1 MARVVASL
9 EPHDALRRLGQP
21 VDDLAFSLVA
31 PLGAD
36 DYYVLAHVAYR
47 KVFGPEIPGQP
58 VKTIRSQPRSHGY
71 RIALAFYI
79 PLSATNSRSTLNS
92 SIWWPCPGKT
102 WTTITP
108 ASHKARTASTR
119 NRKSVVAGKR
129 GQVR

>member
-47 KVFGPEIPGQP
+47 KVFGTEIPGQP
-58 VKTIRSQPRSHGY
+58 VKTIRSQPRNAGY
-71 RIALAFYI
+71 RIALAFHM
-79 PLSATNSRSTLNS
+79 PLSAPHSRSTLHS
-92 SIWWPCPGKT
+92 RSEGCRVGKGWGSTRSIWWRTDQKKE
-102 WTTITP
+102 TTIDDE
-108 ASHKARTASTR
+108 
-119 NRKSVVAGKR
+119 N
-129 GQVR
+129 

>member
-71 RIALAFYI
+71 RIALAFHI
-79 PLSATNSRSTLNS
+79 PFSATNSRSTLNS
-92 SIWWPCPGKT
+92 SIWWPCPGKP
-102 WTTITP
+102 WTTLTP
-108 ASHKARTASTR
+108 PP
-119 NRKSVVAGKR
+119 RKPPPAPTTPR
-129 GQVR
+129 PPPPAPPLPP

>member
-1 MARVVASL
+1 MRIGDWSSDVCSS
-9 EPHDALRRLGQP
+9 
-21 VDDLAFSLVA
+21 DLVPLVA

-36 DYYVLAHVAYR
+36 DYYDRDHVAYR

-71 RIALAFYI
+71 RIALAFHI

-102 WTTITP
+102 WTTISP
-108 ASHKARTASTR
+108 ASRKARTASTSSGSAPHGR
-119 NRKSVVAGKR
+119 SEEHTSEL
-129 GQVR
+129 QSLMSSS